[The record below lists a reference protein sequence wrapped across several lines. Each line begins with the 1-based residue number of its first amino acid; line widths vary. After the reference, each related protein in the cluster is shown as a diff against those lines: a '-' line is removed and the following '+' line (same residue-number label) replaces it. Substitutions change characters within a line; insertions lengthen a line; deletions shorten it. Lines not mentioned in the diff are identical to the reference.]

1 MTVMHSQ
8 LTKMCAA
15 IISNSVRGKKGNKI
29 APLEPTY
36 KQPNAVDWKPK
47 SKGWNKEFYRTCN
60 VLFYLGF
67 LRCFFYIIVLVRS
80 KLVN

>member
-1 MTVMHSQ
+1 MITVMHSQ

-47 SKGWNKEFYRTCN
+47 SKGWIKEFYRNCN
-60 VLFYLGF
+60 VLF
-67 LRCFFYIIVLVRS
+67 
-80 KLVN
+80 

>member
-1 MTVMHSQ
+1 MITVMHSQ

-47 SKGWNKEFYRTCN
+47 SKG
-60 VLFYLGF
+60 
-67 LRCFFYIIVLVRS
+67 
-80 KLVN
+80 